1 MTTTAPRC
9 LEILEKLVGFDT
21 VSRNPNRPLA
31 DWIEAHLC
39 GLGVAVRRVP
49 DETGQWVNLF
59 ATIGPREVPGWVL
72 SGHTDVVPVE
82 DQPWSADPFRLRVED
97 GRAYGRG
104 TTDMKGFDACVLAM
118 VPAMLERPLARPIHI
133 ALSYDEEVGCK
144 GVRRLIEALPGF
156 GIAPPL
162 GVLVGEPT
170 SMEVVIA
177 HKGKESY
184 RTTVTGTAA
193 HSSLAPTA
201 VNAVEYAAELVLVIR
216 DIGRRLAAE
225 GPFDALF
232 DVPHST
238 AHVGQIHGGTTLN
251 IVAEHCWFDWE
262 FRTLPEVDLAAL
274 VAEVK
279 AYAQDRLL
287 PLMRR
292 VAPSAGIRFEQLTE
306 LPPVDIAPD
315 HPLTTLTK
323 SLAGRNAHRKVAY
336 GTEGG
341 LYQRDGGIPAIVCG
355 PGDIAQ
361 AHKPDEFVELAQL
374 AACEAFLERLI
385 AHCRA

>member
-1 MTTTAPRC
+1 MSPPRC
-9 LEILEKLVGFDT
+9 LPILQTLVGFDT

-31 DWIEAHLC
+31 DWVEHYLR
-39 GLGVAVRRVP
+39 GLGVPVHRIGDP
-49 DETGQWVNLF
+49 TGQWVNLF
-59 ATIGPREVPGWVL
+59 ATIGPPDVPGFVL
-72 SGHTDVVPVE
+72 SGHTDVVPV
-82 DQPWSADPFRLRVED
+82 DGQPWSSDPFRLRVVD
-97 GRAYGRG
+97 GRAFGRG

-133 ALSYDEEVGCK
+133 ALSFDEEVGCR
-144 GVRRLIEALPGF
+144 GVRLLIAELDRLCPVK
-156 GIAPPL
+156 PL
-162 GVLVGEPT
+162 GVIVGEPT
-170 SMEVVIA
+170 GMEVVIA

-184 RTTVTGTAA
+184 RTSVTGTAA

-201 VNAVEYAAELVLVIR
+201 VNAVEWAAELVVRIR

-225 GPFDALF
+225 GPFDPLF
-232 DVPHST
+232 DIPHST

-251 IVAEHCWFDWE
+251 IVPELCWFDWE

-279 AYAQDRLL
+279 AHAEERML
-287 PLMRR
+287 PAMRT
-292 VAPSAGIRFEQLTE
+292 VAPGAEIRFEQTTE
-306 LPPVDIAPD
+306 LPPVDIAAD

-323 SLAGRNAHRKVAY
+323 ALAGKNGHRKVAY

-341 LYQRDGGIPAIVCG
+341 LFRRDGGIPAIVCG

-361 AHKPDEFVELAQL
+361 AHKPDEFVELSQL
-374 AACEAFLERLI
+374 AACESFLERLI
-385 AHCRA
+385 THCRA

>member
-1 MTTTAPRC
+1 MSPPRC
-9 LEILEKLVGFDT
+9 LPILQTLVGFDT

-31 DWIEAHLC
+31 DWVEHYLR
-39 GLGVAVRRVP
+39 GLGVPVHRIGDP
-49 DETGQWVNLF
+49 TGQWVNLF
-59 ATIGPREVPGWVL
+59 ATIGPPDVPGFVL
-72 SGHTDVVPVE
+72 SGHTDVVPV
-82 DQPWSADPFRLRVED
+82 DGQPWSSDPFRLRVVD
-97 GRAYGRG
+97 GRAFGRG

-133 ALSYDEEVGCK
+133 ALSFDEEVGCR
-144 GVRRLIEALPGF
+144 GVRLLIAELDRLCPVK
-156 GIAPPL
+156 PL
-162 GVLVGEPT
+162 GVIVGEPT
-170 SMEVVIA
+170 GMEVVIA

-184 RTTVTGTAA
+184 RTSVTGTAA

-201 VNAVEYAAELVLVIR
+201 VNAVEWAAELVVRIR

-225 GPFDALF
+225 GPFDPLF
-232 DVPHST
+232 DIPHST

-251 IVAEHCWFDWE
+251 IVPELCWFDWE

-279 AYAQDRLL
+279 AHAEERML
-287 PLMRR
+287 PAMRT
-292 VAPSAGIRFEQLTE
+292 VAPGAEIRFEQTTE
-306 LPPVDIAPD
+306 LPPVDIAAD

-323 SLAGRNAHRKVAY
+323 ALAGKNGHRKVAY

-341 LYQRDGGIPAIVCG
+341 LFRRDGGIPAIVCG

-361 AHKPDEFVELAQL
+361 AHKPDEFVELSQL
-374 AACEAFLERLI
+374 AACETFLERLI

>member
-1 MTTTAPRC
+1 MPTPRC
-9 LEILEKLVGFDT
+9 LPILETLVGFDT
-21 VSRNPNRPLA
+21 VSQEPNRPLA
-31 DWIEAHLC
+31 DWIEAYLR
-39 GLGVAVRRVP
+39 GLGVEVARVP
-49 DETGQWVNLF
+49 DETGDWVNLF
-59 ATIGPREVPGWVL
+59 ATIGPRGVPGYVL

-82 DQPWSADPFRLRVED
+82 GQPWSSDPFRLRVEG

-144 GVRRLIEALPGF
+144 GVRRLIVALPRF

-162 GVLVGEPT
+162 GVIVGEPT

-184 RTTVTGTAA
+184 RTTVTGTSA
-193 HSSLAPTA
+193 HSSLAPRA
-201 VNAVEYAAELVLVIR
+201 VNAVEWAAELVLAIR
-216 DIGRRLAAE
+216 DIGRRMAE
-225 GPFDALF
+225 RGPFDPLF
-232 DVPHST
+232 DVPHGT
-238 AHVGQIHGGTTLN
+238 AHVGQIHGGRTLN
-251 IVAEHCWFDWE
+251 IVPELCWFDWE
-262 FRTLPEVDLAAL
+262 FRTLPEVDLPAL
-274 VAEVK
+274 VAEVRGV
-279 AYAQDRLL
+279 AEARLL
-287 PLMRR
+287 PAMRA
-292 VAPSAGIRFEQLTE
+292 VAPLASITFEQLTE

-323 SLAGRNAHRKVAY
+323 ALAGKNAHAKVAY

-341 LYQRDGGIPAIVCG
+341 LYQRDGRIPAIVCG
-355 PGDIAQ
+355 PGNIEQ

-374 AACEAFLERLI
+374 VACEAFLERLI
-385 AHCRA
+385 EHCRG

>member
-1 MTTTAPRC
+1 MSRPRC
-9 LEILEKLVGFDT
+9 LPILEKLVAFDT

-31 DWIEAHLC
+31 DWVEAYLR
-39 GLGVAVRRVP
+39 GLGVEVRRVP
-49 DETGQWVNLF
+49 DETGDWVNLW
-59 ATIGPREVPGWVL
+59 ATIGPADVPGYVL
-72 SGHTDVVPVE
+72 SGHTDVVPVD
-82 DQPWSADPFRLRVED
+82 DQPWSSDPFRLRVED

-118 VPAMLERPLARPIHI
+118 VPAMLEKPLARPIHL

-144 GVRRLIEALPGF
+144 GVRRLLAELDRLCPVRPA
-156 GIAPPL
+156 
-162 GVLVGEPT
+162 GVIVGEPT

-177 HKGKESY
+177 HKGKESW
-184 RTTVTGTAA
+184 RTTVTGTSA
-193 HSSLAPTA
+193 HSSLAPMA
-201 VNAVEYAAELVLVIR
+201 VNAVEWAAELVVAIR
-216 DIGRRLAAE
+216 AIGRRLATE
-225 GPFDALF
+225 GPFDPLF

-251 IVAEHCWFDWE
+251 IVPELCWFDWE
-262 FRTLPEVDLAAL
+262 FRTLPAVDLPAL

-279 AYAQDRLL
+279 AHAFERLL
-287 PLMRR
+287 PAMRKIAR
-292 VAPSAGIRFEQLTE
+292 HVEIRFEQLTE
-306 LPPVDIAPD
+306 LPPVDIAPE

-323 SLAGRNAHRKVAY
+323 ALAGKNGHKKVAY

-341 LYQRDGGIPAIVCG
+341 LFRRDGGIPAIVCG
-355 PGDIAQ
+355 PGDIEQ
-361 AHKPDEFVELAQL
+361 AHKPDEFVELSQL